1 MKNIDDNNK
10 IEILISALNERY
22 QSMHNI
28 RDRVQNTGI
37 WILGILSSISGWLI
51 QSSVYLTCFNKIIY
65 LIALF
70 ATYHVIR
77 FHYLEDLNKGFKGQQ
92 KVAAKIEKNL
102 NLFDH
107 KFFSDE
113 DESLY
118 PESWEKAGME
128 NGDGK
133 FFETTYLLINLGFI
147 FLSISILFN

>member
-22 QSMHNI
+22 QSIHNI

-51 QSSVYLTCFNKIIY
+51 QSNVYLTCFNKIIY
-65 LIALF
+65 LLALF
-70 ATYHVIR
+70 ATYHVIK

-92 KVAAKIEKNL
+92 KVAAKIEKTL
-102 NLFDH
+102 NLFTD
-107 KFFSDE
+107 KFFSEDE
-113 DESLY
+113 ESLY
-118 PESWEKAGME
+118 PESWQKAGTE
-128 NGDGK
+128 NGDGR

-147 FLSISILFN
+147 FLSIAILFN